1 VVVAELKVGS
11 SPEAD
16 VAQVRRYLDN
26 AALKSAYPDK
36 PLFGAV
42 IASNFQSDAFA
53 EAERSLV
60 SLYVYD
66 ESDGISLR
74 LVHGMDVLPV
84 INV

>member
-1 VVVAELKVGS
+1 MVVAELKVGS

-53 EAERSLV
+53 EAERSSV
-60 SLYVYD
+60 SLYV
-66 ESDGISLR
+66 
-74 LVHGMDVLPV
+74 
-84 INV
+84 